1 MADLTSSGYVPLD
14 QCAISYSNVL
24 LLLSLVDT
32 PVYMHVELTPVTI
45 LPICE
50 GGGLPVLVP
59 GALIAVDG
67 PAALIAPAVPSALVP
82 G

>member
-1 MADLTSSGYVPLD
+1 MY
-14 QCAISYSNVL
+14 
-24 LLLSLVDT
+24 
-32 PVYMHVELTPVTI
+32 VELTPVTI

-67 PAALIAPAVPSALVP
+67 PEALIAPAVPIALVP

>member
-1 MADLTSSGYVPLD
+1 MPKGLYCTLSK
-14 QCAISYSNVL
+14 CAC
-24 LLLSLVDT
+24 
-32 PVYMHVELTPVTI
+32 VELTPVTI

-67 PAALIAPAVPSALVP
+67 PAALIAPAVPIALVP

>member
-1 MADLTSSGYVPLD
+1 MRQTLQEYK
-14 QCAISYSNVL
+14 YSMQSNIL
-24 LLLSLVDT
+24 LLISAY
-32 PVYMHVELTPVTI
+32 VYVELTPVTI

-67 PAALIAPAVPSALVP
+67 PEALIAPAVPIALVP